1 MLHEP
6 AVEIGK
12 DRSIPKKTRL
22 GIIMFVAYMTVYAG
36 FVFIGM
42 MFPRVL
48 GARFIF
54 GQNLAVTYGIGLIL
68 LAVIMGLVY
77 NFFCTRYENTMNKEG
92 AK

>member
-6 AVEIGK
+6 AVEIGR
-12 DRSIPKKTRL
+12 DSSISKKTRL
-22 GIIMFVAYMTVYAG
+22 GVIMFFIYMTTYAG
-36 FVFIGM
+36 FVCIGM

-48 GARFIF
+48 GVRFIF

-77 NFFCTRYENTMNKEG
+77 NFLCTRYENTMNKEG
-92 AK
+92 ER